1 MQRQRNSVVLQG
13 HEGGVPVLALSGTGA
28 RGGVPEVTA
37 PERCVEGWVGTV
49 QEKGV
54 RQKHMLG
61 QRGDN
66 GFGDRNNTHGVLL
79 AA

>member
-1 MQRQRNSVVLQG
+1 M
-13 HEGGVPVLALSGTGA
+13 
-28 RGGVPEVTA
+28 TA

-49 QEKGV
+49 QEKGA
-54 RQKHMLG
+54 RQKHTLG

-66 GFGDRNNTHGVLL
+66 GFGDRNNSHGVLL